1 MLTEN
6 NKLLS
11 GSSDGTVHVWDCL
24 TAKCAH
30 INVGAEVGSIIS
42 VGAWVFVGMPN
53 VVKVSSDQN
62 FFFAFFFL
70 FWFCCHCF
78 HVSFGSAA
86 FSIWH
91 VMLLQ
96 VWNTGSGAEYNL
108 DGPAGQVYA
117 MAVTTT
123 DKFFAGGQVIIFF
136 VFQLLFFSVNF

>member
-62 FFFAFFFL
+62 IFFCFFFVLVLLSL
-70 FWFCCHCF
+70 FSC
-78 HVSFGSAA
+78 
-86 FSIWH
+86 
-91 VMLLQ
+91 
-96 VWNTGSGAEYNL
+96 
-108 DGPAGQVYA
+108 
-117 MAVTTT
+117 
-123 DKFFAGGQVIIFF
+123 
-136 VFQLLFFSVNF
+136 